1 MSTAILG
8 FPKRS
13 VSAASPHTVAS
24 ALSLLNVAKRFTSGE
39 DAFAALTDVTLE
51 IKPGE
56 LTALIGPSGSG
67 KTTLLS
73 IMGGITRPSSG
84 RVTLCGI
91 DIEEMREDERSR
103 VRLAHVGFVFQSC
116 NLFPTLTAR
125 QNIEIALELKGVRG
139 RERRVHALRML
150 DQMELAGKC
159 DSYPS
164 DLSGGQKQ
172 RVAIAR
178 ALTGAPSVILADE
191 PTAALDSHNGR
202 IIMMIL
208 RTLAHE
214 ERRAVVVVTHDSRVV
229 DLADRVIRIEDG
241 RIAGDQPRQILM
253 PPPVSFADRMVSSA
267 ATNRRTIGP

>member
-1 MSTAILG
+1 MSITILG
-8 FPKRS
+8 FPKRTQF
-13 VSAASPHTVAS
+13 AASLQTPTS
-24 ALSLLNVAKRFTSGE
+24 TLSLTNVTKRFTSGR

-51 IKPGE
+51 IKPGQ

-91 DIEEMREDERSR
+91 DIGEMREEERSR
-103 VRLAHVGFVFQSC
+103 ARLTHVGFVFQSC

-125 QNIEIALELKGVRG
+125 QNIEIALELKKVRG
-139 RERRVHALRML
+139 RERRAEALRIL
-150 DQMELAGKC
+150 DQLDLSEKW

-178 ALTGAPSVILADE
+178 ALTGAPSVVLADE

-202 IIMMIL
+202 GIMMIFQ
-208 RTLAHE
+208 RLAHE
-214 ERRAVVVVTHDSRVV
+214 QQRAVVVVTHDSRVV
-229 DLADRVIRIEDG
+229 DLADRIIRIEDG
-241 RIAGDQPRQILM
+241 RITSDQPTQVATLSA
-253 PPPVSFADRMVSSA
+253 VSLTERIASS
-267 ATNRRTIGP
+267 TSMNRRTMAP